1 MFKNL
6 LDFKRHSI
14 FFWITLIS
22 TGCVTILS
30 IITIVI
36 PLSQNPI
43 LKRLSD
49 LSLELMW
56 LHRVGS
62 ESDYPEISRVYY
74 IFTIPMTI
82 GFFWVVMAMGETK
95 RWLIRNRSFVYKERK
110 TENLS

>member
-6 LDFKRHSI
+6 FGFRRYSI

-22 TGCVTILS
+22 TGCATIFS
-30 IITIVI
+30 IITIAI

-43 LKRLSD
+43 LKKLSD
-49 LSLELMW
+49 LSLDLMW

-82 GFFWVVMAMGETK
+82 GFFRVVMAMGETK
-95 RWLIRNRSFVYKERK
+95 RWPIRNRSVVYKERK
-110 TENLS
+110 AENLS